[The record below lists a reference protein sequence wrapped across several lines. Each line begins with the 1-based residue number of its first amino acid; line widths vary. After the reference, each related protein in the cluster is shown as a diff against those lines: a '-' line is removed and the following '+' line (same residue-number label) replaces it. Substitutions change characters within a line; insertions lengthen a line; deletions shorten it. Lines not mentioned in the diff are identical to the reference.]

1 MISEDKNNTGF
12 VPLATKVTR
21 EEARVLN
28 LIAKKKHMTV
38 YELMQLVC
46 SFLVRYTS
54 DRHNMSEEMN
64 RLMILFHSEVG
75 WKDAFNLCNPSAE
88 TEVAEEILIL
98 QQKGKKGFG
107 AVKIMKPY
115 MGTWLQTEN
124 SLDIV
129 ERVIEVCIPS
139 AYQRLRDLAQDMG
152 CPRVGEALIMMA
164 DDKKTELLDE
174 QNRREMEGAVVTD
187 TNRAIDYGNKSK
199 QLHHRTPDSLAMSKQ
214 PTFQFIDDDKELA
227 QYEAEG
233 WEGEIR
239 QRDEAPA
246 DC

>member
-1 MISEDKNNTGF
+1 MISEDKDKKKGF
-12 VPLATKVTR
+12 VPVATKVSR
-21 EEARVLN
+21 EAARVLN
-28 LIAKKKHMTV
+28 LIAKKKGMEV

-54 DRHNMSEEMN
+54 DQHNMSEEMN

-75 WKDAFNLCNPSAE
+75 WKDAFNLCNPTAE

-124 SLDIV
+124 ALDIV

-139 AYQRLRDLAQDMG
+139 AYKSLRELATTKG
-152 CPRVGEALIMMA
+152 CDRVGEALVSLA
-164 DDKKTELLDE
+164 DAQNVEYLNE
-174 QNRREMEGAVVTD
+174 QTRREMEGAVMAD
-187 TNRAIDYGNKSK
+187 NNKALNYGAKTK
-199 QLHHRTPDSLAMSKQ
+199 QLHHRTPDSVALQQ
-214 PTFQFIDDDKELA
+214 PIIFDDNDRTIA
-227 QYEAEG
+227 DYESQD
-233 WEGEIR
+233 WEGEFR
-239 QRDEAPA
+239 QTEEKPS